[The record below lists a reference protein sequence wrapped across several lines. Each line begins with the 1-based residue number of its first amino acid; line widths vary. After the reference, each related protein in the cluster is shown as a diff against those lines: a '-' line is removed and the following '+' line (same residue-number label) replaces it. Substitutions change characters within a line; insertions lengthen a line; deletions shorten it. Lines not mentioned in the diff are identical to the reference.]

1 VIGGGIIAS
10 IVNAFIGAVLVLFV
24 IGLLRR
30 R

>member
-1 VIGGGIIAS
+1 MIGGN
-10 IVNAFIGAVLVLFV
+10 IVAQILNAFIGAVLVLFV